1 MADIVINPS
10 VGKIDFFTNR
20 GDQNPANTARLTG
33 NTILFTGPLSASSIS
48 TGGGGAF
55 VTSVQPTAN
64 YLSKFTGNSTI
75 ANSLIYD
82 NGTNIGIGTTSP
94 AYKLHVEGTG
104 TQRINVVTTDGASA
118 GSGIYFQVKNAG
130 SLVSNSTLTIDN
142 TGNLKIFTGTSTES
156 ERMRVTSTG
165 CVGIGTTSVRLNSLL
180 DVYGSGVFGT
190 SAYGFYVGTDAT
202 GTFLDAGTQLIR
214 MFAGQSERMR
224 IATDGNVGIGT
235 TNPAVKLHVNS
246 TTAGSTVVRADGTSG
261 TLFSV
266 VDDLTDSLMSVNNS
280 AGLPVFEVFA
290 DDRIVGGQY
299 GTNDFVITNNRVG
312 IGTSNPLAELHV
324 TSSTSLPSAVFL
336 GGNVGIGTTNPTT
349 KLAVSDGTTIAQ
361 VNPSSG
367 VGYFGTVNN
376 YPVALSVNSSEKV
389 RIFSGGSVSFGTT
402 ADTLFSAGN
411 IYLNGATGNA
421 AGPVVAFGQSD
432 SVTGGIGHLAR
443 ITGGG
448 TSQDIFIQSQGASNS
463 IGLNANPSGA
473 VIYFQTQGA
482 EKVRI
487 TAAGNVGIGTST
499 PATKLDIYGPVS
511 VRGTT
516 VLTTNFDLNAGNAA
530 DIYGNI
536 RVLRGASLNDGM
548 FIGYGGAGG
557 NLRFFS
563 NSGTTEF
570 MTIATTGNVGIGSTS
585 PAAKLDIVGT
595 NTTIALSFGTT
606 VPNNP
611 LFINTYG
618 SNTGIG
624 MDQATAGLRLVG
636 DYSGASQPLVD
647 IGYYT
652 GGSVSHANWVSR
664 FKVVNSGATVFTAN
678 VYHSIGSQ
686 RLFAGSGGTHNYIYT
701 GTTMLNFVNAADTST
716 LMTLLNGG
724 SVGIGT
730 TSPLSKLDVRGNLY
744 VNYGVNGTGY
754 VQTNGSDSDL
764 QITTAT
770 NLTTLMNTGGSAG
783 LAFGA
788 GNSERMRI
796 TSGGNLGIGTTSG
809 TFTLNVYNNADVWHA
824 RFGSAAGELRIGG
837 QTSSGAVIQSF
848 VPGSSTVRDLYIQ
861 RDGGN
866 IGIGTTVTGYKLTV
880 NGDLAFNGG
889 LSTRMLVSY
898 TNLTNGEDW
907 ANSPISIRERDQ
919 VGNTQLADKYAP
931 NLNFHWAN
939 RASKSVWMDANGIL
953 NWGEYDASGIPA
965 ADGTFKTAI
974 LLATSNVGI
983 GTTSPTQRLE
993 VAGYAMAG
1001 ESSYR
1006 TSIYGNASGAWIGFG
1021 DTSNTISLGRIGAY
1035 NALFNINSLNG
1046 DTSFQYNGSEKMRI
1060 TTGGNVGIGTSSPT
1074 AKVDTLG
1081 VRIGRDFSLANR
1093 ATVRL
1098 DANGASYPSDILFGH
1113 TAAAN
1118 QDGWNGVYWSL
1129 SSRAAANSNRF
1140 YFYRGSG
1147 NPAPNNSEVVIMSF
1161 DPSLNVGIGT
1171 ESPATRLDVR
1181 GVIQGQ
1187 SYAVVDT
1194 SGTGQWVK
1202 LGTLTIPQ
1210 NGYTAH
1216 IRAYIHAGF
1225 NALNSQDY
1233 YLDIFFKTSNASSVD
1248 ANGFAGNS
1256 WYYTKGYTTSDPA
1269 PKWVGNAAGV
1279 SATAYDLY
1287 LSLPAFTNRS
1297 HYIVEIV
1304 DGVTWTNVGTL
1315 GQTNPGNGSSTVCV
1329 SSLGFTLP
1337 IGNVGIGTTALTS
1350 KLNVYDASSGSA
1362 DELFLGTIGSDQLVG
1377 GRSGGSFGIAT
1388 KSASN
1393 GNLILTANTGMFFR
1407 TGGSNDRMF
1416 IKNDGN
1422 VGIGTTS
1429 PDAPLMIYRASN
1441 PWLRLNGGGNFAYI
1455 RFDDGTS
1462 NGYLFKNT
1470 SSDTTNGALA
1480 GAMYTYTDSGKAF
1493 QHIHAGTPLF
1503 TILSGGNVGI
1513 GTTSPV
1519 SKLDVNGTTNFRDS
1533 ISINKSVATN
1543 NWGLTIENTNTGG
1556 WGVSQYF
1563 RLYGYN
1569 STPAASFDVLQI
1581 VASYPGYGQADF
1593 FVKSQAQSTATNVMS
1608 LLGNGNVGIGTT
1620 SPARKL
1626 DVSGSAIRS
1635 FVTAGSVEPGF
1646 IVDYPSSNGYGAF
1659 FLHVNNT
1666 RRWRIGSVGD
1676 TNVQPALN
1684 FWQEGTGS
1692 RMIINNRGNVGI
1704 GSSSPNYRLDVNGES
1719 NFNGVIRVGTVAVL
1733 NEVSNANDIYANI
1746 RVLRNRSSTN
1756 TDGMYINYDSTGTT
1770 SAHLRFYANAGN
1782 ERMRI
1787 DASSGNVGIGTT
1799 SPLTLLDVRG
1809 GSITAGTAV
1818 STSGTTILAGYYTSG
1833 TLTVLGTEYSSGGP
1847 VLGYAVS
1854 PSTSAAASFFSSTT
1868 ITIPRSAYV
1877 QDGGTHRWYTGAS
1890 QTVAIGS
1897 AVSTSERMRM
1907 DISGQIGIGTST
1919 PRQILHLNG
1928 SILLDGLQNGYEQ
1941 GATRAIGYGSNSGA
1955 INTDGFSG
1963 MDIQSVNAPAPNAG
1977 NYSQNLRFWTHHY
1990 GTGTGNTP
1998 RMVLQYNGNLGIGTT
2013 APSATLTVIA
2023 TNNTG
2028 SRIQLGTASNNTF
2041 MDANKVNDF
2050 MVFTAPFGASPAS
2063 VSNGGAKWGIK
2074 MNGSIDTINTKAKS
2088 AAVYAVS
2095 EETNAGYNRQ
2105 VGLALHT
2112 SGFDLEN
2119 SEKVRI
2125 TAGGNVGIGTTSPA
2139 TLLHV
2144 DTAGADA
2151 RIRVSAGTNT
2161 VQGGMIANT
2170 NGLVYAGSITNHGF
2184 SLRTNDTDRVRI
2196 QTDGNVGIGTTSAKN
2211 KFAVIASD
2219 TYAYYNR
2226 TEPVAVFQGLS
2237 PSTVLISADANTN
2250 GAYSELKLGNAQSTY
2265 YTYSAYIRGIQ
2276 GAGIDYYRLE
2286 FGTANGSAA
2295 ATRMIIATDGNV
2307 GIGTTSPGALLNIR
2321 ASTPT
2326 GTGTVTTGTNILL
2339 DSNTSNY
2346 ITFRNTSDNGTYA
2359 GLTFLDNNTGGYVV
2373 FRNYTAEGVTA
2384 GSDCMIYGSFQDHI
2398 FQNSASETINGKT
2411 ETMRIKSSGY
2421 VGINTNNPT
2430 ARLQVVQGNSGGVA
2444 AILLSSD
2451 ESTIQGPSANTQ
2463 IRMGGNLVLS
2473 AANISTIST
2482 NGSERVR
2489 IQSDGKVG
2497 VGTSS
2502 PNSTLTA
2509 FGDGSVNGYSGVI
2522 RVSDTAGP
2530 KWGAIGLP
2538 DTQTGTTSAN
2548 NYYLI
2553 GRAGAYTD
2561 RALSLHIPN
2570 AADYGS
2576 GVQPKVGIYSTG
2588 SDLLFSAEASTGTIY
2603 AKGNVGISTTSPLAR
2618 LHIVSSTAGST
2629 VVRADGTSGT
2639 LFSVVDDLTDSLMS
2653 VNNSAGLPVF
2663 EVFADDRIVGG
2674 QYGANDFVITN
2685 NRVGIGTSNP
2695 LAELHVTG
2703 SASVPAAVFY
2713 GNVGIGTSTFSYPTS
2728 NRGLLELY
2736 GNADALLALRS
2747 AGTNFYIHKPG
2758 VDCYI
2763 VNTNSGFISIY
2774 NNGSERIRI
2783 KSDGNVGIGTSS
2795 PLAMVHV
2802 ESSNSQGDNKG
2813 LIYLKSTSGTNVL
2826 KIGVDGTNNFSE
2838 LRAYNPGAGDNSK
2851 LILQPYGG
2859 DVGIGVTSPTNK
2871 LEVSTGADDTVGIR
2885 VRDSVNGVRTEI
2897 RRRSIECQGGD
2908 FWINGQ
2914 TSWLELRTGNTSRL
2928 YIGSNGNVGIG
2939 STSPGALLDV
2949 NGSLKCAGKFVQNST
2964 TQSITGTNQTLT
2976 LNVAGAAVHIV
2987 SMASGATITTISYSN
3002 RDNNPAVNTFMLV
3015 VKYAGT
3021 ASITFTNV
3029 IWANG
3034 ATPTL
3039 TGTNAFADV
3048 FMFTSYQGGAGT
3060 PVWIGTV
3067 VAQALVSTNL

>member
-1 MADIVINPS
+1 MADIVINPA
-10 VGKIDFFTNR
+10 VGKIDFFSVKGDNVTN
-20 GDQNPANTARLTG
+20 TLRLSG
-33 NTILFTGPLSASSIS
+33 NTLLVTGPLSASSIS

-55 VTSVQPTAN
+55 VTSVQPTSN

-75 ANSLIYD
+75 ANSVIYD

-235 TNPAVKLHVNS
+235 STPLSKLQIN
-246 TTAGSTVVRADGTSG
+246 TTIAGSTVVRADGTSG

-324 TSSTSLPSAVFL
+324 TSSTSLPSAAFL
-336 GGNVGIGTTNPTT
+336 GGNVGVGTTSPIYPLDIPAASALTRVGSALIGSWPTTTSLGMFGNSTLDQTNAANYALLQSNQGITYLNAASGQSLRLRIANTDRLIIDSGGNVGIGTTSFVYGSANRGLVELYGSSESLIALRNSTGNLYIQKT
-349 KLAVSDGTTIAQ
+349 SSDVYINNT
-361 VNPSSG
+361 NSG
-367 VGYFGTVNN
+367 VMSFATNN
-376 YPVALSVNSSEKV
+376 TQRMVILA
-389 RIFSGGSVSFGTT
+389 GGSVSFGSS
-402 ADTLFSAGN
+402 ADILGQPGN
-411 IYLNGATGNA
+411 IYLNGNTGTG
-421 AGPVVAFGQSD
+421 AGPALAFGQSD

-548 FIGYGGAGG
+548 YIGYGGAGG
-557 NLRFFS
+557 NLKFFS

-585 PAAKLDIVGT
+585 PAAKLDIAGT

-636 DYSGASQPLVD
+636 DYGGGTNPLTD
-647 IGYYT
+647 IGYYA

-701 GTTMLNFVNAADTST
+701 GTTTLNFVNAADNST

-730 TSPLSKLDVRGNLY
+730 STPTAKLDVSGGGLSVSGWSNNNSGTTGGVEIGWDGNWGIFQVYDRVNANYEPILINGSYTMFYVSGAERARLNSSGNLGIGTTSPAYKLDVIGDARVSGGIFNASLSAQWIVNGGGTVTYNGSAILWSNRVIVIPVEKDELSTTGYIDINCPTSGTITYYNASNVTTTVTCAASGVPIAAWEALYYEITPGQGQTSDQTKFRLVNYQNSTWKPSSNWILICALNGDSNSLKWIPGQVIIPNNGSFDSSNSTNNWQIAGTTNYVSKFTAANKIGNSVLYDNGTNIGIGTTSPSSKLDVRGNLY

-754 VQTNGSDSDL
+754 IQTNGSDSDL

-788 GNSERMRI
+788 GQSERMRI
-796 TSGGNLGIGTTSG
+796 
-809 TFTLNVYNNADVWHA
+809 V
-824 RFGSAAGELRIGG
+824 
-837 QTSSGAVIQSF
+837 SS
-848 VPGSSTVRDLYIQ
+848 
-861 RDGGN
+861 GN
-866 IGIGTTVTGYKLTV
+866 IGIGTTIPSSKVHIV
-880 NGDLAFNGG
+880 Q
-889 LSTRMLVSY
+889 
-898 TNLTNGEDW
+898 
-907 ANSPISIRERDQ
+907 ANSEGLYVDGASNYST
-919 VGNTQLADKYAP
+919 VKLLYGGTQKSELVWYNP
-931 NLNFHWAN
+931 LNALYLQNFT
-939 RASKSVWMDANGIL
+939 ST
-953 NWGEYDASGIPA
+953 
-965 ADGTFKTAI
+965 GTFAYYR
-974 LLATSNVGI
+974 N
-983 GTTSPTQRLE
+983 GTIDF
-993 VAGYAMAG
+993 Y
-1001 ESSYR
+1001 
-1006 TSIYGNASGAWIGFG
+1006 ISG
-1021 DTSNTISLGRIGAY
+1021 S
-1035 NALFNINSLNG
+1035 
-1046 DTSFQYNGSEKMRI
+1046 
-1060 TTGGNVGIGTSSPT
+1060 GNVGIGTSSPASLLHVGRSSGAT
-1074 AKVDTLG
+1074 ATPTAIQMDNSFRNGIGGNTSLKFYLYKSGNESYGFGLNNAGGIEYHVGSSGGGTSNHAFYTDTTEKM
-1081 VRIGRDFSLANR
+1081 RI
-1093 ATVRL
+1093 
-1098 DANGASYPSDILFGH
+1098 
-1113 TAAAN
+1113 TAA
-1118 QDGWNGVYWSL
+1118 
-1129 SSRAAANSNRF
+1129 
-1140 YFYRGSG
+1140 
-1147 NPAPNNSEVVIMSF
+1147 
-1161 DPSLNVGIGT
+1161 
-1171 ESPATRLDVR
+1171 
-1181 GVIQGQ
+1181 
-1187 SYAVVDT
+1187 
-1194 SGTGQWVK
+1194 
-1202 LGTLTIPQ
+1202 
-1210 NGYTAH
+1210 
-1216 IRAYIHAGF
+1216 
-1225 NALNSQDY
+1225 
-1233 YLDIFFKTSNASSVD
+1233 
-1248 ANGFAGNS
+1248 
-1256 WYYTKGYTTSDPA
+1256 
-1269 PKWVGNAAGV
+1269 
-1279 SATAYDLY
+1279 
-1287 LSLPAFTNRS
+1287 
-1297 HYIVEIV
+1297 
-1304 DGVTWTNVGTL
+1304 
-1315 GQTNPGNGSSTVCV
+1315 
-1329 SSLGFTLP
+1329 
-1337 IGNVGIGTTALTS
+1337 GNVGIGTTSPST
-1350 KLNVYDASSGSA
+1350 KLDVAGTINISNGSANLRRLSFDASGVYYNWI
-1362 DELFLGTIGSDQLVG
+1362 E
-1377 GRSGGSFGIAT
+1377 SGGSAGAGYMAFAAGNSESMRIITGGNIGIGTTSPTAKFQVGT
-1388 KSASN
+1388 HSTGDAGNGDNSANVRIGASSA
-1393 GNLILTANTGMFFR
+1393 GARVYGMTLANTATATLSNESALSFVLAGNYSATSVISAVLRSTVNAATDLVF
-1407 TGGSNDRMF
+1407 TNYSGGLQERMR
-1416 IKNDGN
+1416 ILYDGN

-1429 PDAPLMIYRASN
+1429 PSTKLHIYENANRVTYISQNDNHTARFEAYGTATAIDTTASNGIFFRINSGDIVKFAADGNVGIGTSTAGAPLHIYRASN
-1441 PWLRLNGGGNFAYI
+1441 PWIRLNGGGNFAYI

-1513 GTTSPV
+1513 GTTSP
-1519 SKLDVNGTTNFRDS
+1519 
-1533 ISINKSVATN
+1533 
-1543 NWGLTIENTNTGG
+1543 
-1556 WGVSQYF
+1556 
-1563 RLYGYN
+1563 
-1569 STPAASFDVLQI
+1569 
-1581 VASYPGYGQADF
+1581 
-1593 FVKSQAQSTATNVMS
+1593 
-1608 LLGNGNVGIGTT
+1608 
-1620 SPARKL
+1620 
-1626 DVSGSAIRS
+1626 
-1635 FVTAGSVEPGF
+1635 
-1646 IVDYPSSNGYGAF
+1646 
-1659 FLHVNNT
+1659 
-1666 RRWRIGSVGD
+1666 
-1676 TNVQPALN
+1676 
-1684 FWQEGTGS
+1684 
-1692 RMIINNRGNVGI
+1692 
-1704 GSSSPNYRLDVNGES
+1704 
-1719 NFNGVIRVGTVAVL
+1719 
-1733 NEVSNANDIYANI
+1733 
-1746 RVLRNRSSTN
+1746 
-1756 TDGMYINYDSTGTT
+1756 
-1770 SAHLRFYANAGN
+1770 
-1782 ERMRI
+1782 
-1787 DASSGNVGIGTT
+1787 
-1799 SPLTLLDVRG
+1799 LTLLDVRNG
-1809 GSITAGTAV
+1809 YITAGTAV

-1854 PSTSAAASFFSSTT
+1854 PSTSATGAFLSSTT

-1877 QDGGTHRWYTGAS
+1877 QDGGTHRWYTGAA

-1897 AVSTSERMRM
+1897 AVSTSERMRINS
-1907 DISGQIGIGTST
+1907 DGNLGIGTST

-1941 GATRAIGYGSNSGA
+1941 GSTRAIGYGSNSGA
-1955 INTDGFSG
+1955 VNTDGFSG
-1963 MDIQSVNAPAPNAG
+1963 MDIQSVNAPAPNGG

-1998 RMVLQYNGNLGIGTT
+1998 RMVIQYNGNVGIGTT

-2125 TAGGNVGIGTTSPA
+2125 TAGGNVGIGTTNPA

-2196 QTDGNVGIGTTSAKN
+2196 QTDGNVGIGTTSPSSKLEVGNFLDAVTN
-2211 KFAVIASD
+2211 KIIVSARYEYQPEFNFRLGQSGTNLDWIGGVISCGD
-2219 TYAYYNR
+2219 DGNYNG
-2226 TEPVAVFQGLS
+2226 VINF
-2237 PSTVLISADANTN
+2237 
-2250 GAYSELKLGNAQSTY
+2250 K
-2265 YTYSAYIRGIQ
+2265 
-2276 GAGIDYYRLE
+2276 
-2286 FGTANGSAA
+2286 TANAGRDTPTTKMVIKAS
-2295 ATRMIIATDGNV
+2295 GNV
-2307 GIGTTSPGALLNIR
+2307 GIGLTTPSALLNIR

-2326 GTGTVTTGTNILL
+2326 TTGTVPTGTNVLI

-2346 ITFRNTSDNGTYA
+2346 ITFRNTGDNGTYA
-2359 GLTFLDNNTGGYVV
+2359 GLIFLDNNVGGYIS
-2373 FRNYTAEGVTA
+2373 FRNYTADGVAA

-2398 FQNSASETINGKT
+2398 FQNGYVNETLYNRT

-2463 IRMGGNLVLS
+2463 IRMGSNLVLNAS
-2473 AANISTIST
+2473 GIIPIGT
-2482 NGSERVR
+2482 NGSEKMR
-2489 IQSDGKVG
+2489 IQSDGNVG
-2497 VGTSS
+2497 
-2502 PNSTLTA
+2502 
-2509 FGDGSVNGYSGVI
+2509 I
-2522 RVSDTAGP
+2522 
-2530 KWGAIGLP
+2530 
-2538 DTQTGTTSAN
+2538 GTTSPIYKFQVVGSTYVN
-2548 NYYLI
+2548 NGTLFIDSGNILSWGNSAQYIL
-2553 GRAGAYTD
+2553 GTNGVGLTFVAGSAT
-2561 RALSLHIPN
+2561 RMFVS
-2570 AADYGS
+2570 
-2576 GVQPKVGIYSTG
+2576 ST
-2588 SDLLFSAEASTGTIY
+2588 
-2603 AKGNVGISTTSPLAR
+2603 GNVGIGTTTPSGQLHVNST
-2618 LHIVSSTAGST
+2618 TAGST

-2736 GNADALLALRS
+2736 GNADSLLALRS

-2774 NNGSERIRI
+2774 NNGSERMCIR
-2783 KSDGNVGIGTSS
+2783 SDGKVGIGTSS
-2795 PLAMVHV
+2795 P
-2802 ESSNSQGDNKG
+2802 NSQLTILG
-2813 LIYLKSTSGTNVL
+2813 
-2826 KIGVDGTNNFSE
+2826 DGTQNNVSGVLRIADAGSSKWGSIGLPDVQSTTTAANNFY
-2838 LRAYNPGAGDNSK
+2838 LIGRGGAFTDR
-2851 LILQPYGG
+2851 ILSIHIPNATDYGSGAQPKF
-2859 DVGIGVTSPTNK
+2859 GVY
-2871 LEVSTGADDTVGIR
+2871 STGADLLA
-2885 VRDSVNGVRTEI
+2885 SVEASTG
-2897 RRRSIECQGGD
+2897 
-2908 FWINGQ
+2908 
-2914 TSWLELRTGNTSRL
+2914 TS
-2928 YIGSNGNVGIG
+2928 YFKGNVGIG
-2939 STSPGALLDV
+2939 SASPTQKLDV
-2949 NGSLKCAGKFVQNST
+2949 NGSIYTSGKLVQRSA
-2964 TQSITGTNQTLT
+2964 TQSLSGTTGCTIDLANG
-2976 LNVAGAAVHIV
+2976 VVHIL
-2987 SMASGATITTISYSN
+2987 SLANATTISSFTYNS
-3002 RDNNPAVNTFMLV
+3002 RDNNPSVNTLMLV

-3039 TGTNAFADV
+3039 TGTNGYADV
-3048 FMFTSYQGGAGT
+3048 FMLTSYQGGAGT